1 MNTIRYS
8 DTSDIRQQQENFQRQ
23 YDNGSVQSISNFEN
37 EQTRAGVPEKVKP
50 SFSLSLSDEKAGRMQ
65 QSANL
70 FNTPYMPD
78 WKPRRPFQKTLNRPK
93 ESDEEVGFHFTIAKL
108 NCNYSPAISKFSVS
122 SYYIMFS

>member
-65 QSANL
+65 QS
-70 FNTPYMPD
+70 PYIPD
-78 WKPRRPFQKTLNRPK
+78 WKPRRPFQKTVHRPK
-93 ESDEEVGFHFTIAKL
+93 KVWFKETVEEAGFHFRIAKL
-108 NCNYSPAISKFSVS
+108 NCNYSPVISKFSVC
-122 SYYIMFS
+122 

>member
-8 DTSDIRQQQENFQRQ
+8 DTSDIRQQQENFPRQ
-23 YDNGSVQSISNFEN
+23 YENCSIQSISNFED
-37 EQTRAGVPEKVKP
+37 ELTRAGVPEKVKP
-50 SFSLSLSDEKAGRMQ
+50 SFSLSLIDEKAGRMQ

-93 ESDEEVGFHFTIAKL
+93 KVWFKESVEEAGFHFRIAKL
-108 NCNYSPAISKFSVS
+108 NCNYSPVISKFSVS
-122 SYYIMFS
+122 